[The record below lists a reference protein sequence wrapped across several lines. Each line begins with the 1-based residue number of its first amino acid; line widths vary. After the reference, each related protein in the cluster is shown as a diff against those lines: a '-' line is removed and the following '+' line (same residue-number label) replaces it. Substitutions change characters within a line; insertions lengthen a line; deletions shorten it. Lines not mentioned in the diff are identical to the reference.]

1 MKGLR
6 TLFYAGLLLLAACAP
21 KKTKAPVVLTRDFP
35 MVEIPKMVVDPQ
47 ERMVWLCEHFWD
59 RFTAT
64 DSLYYCDSVTVN
76 GVPFLQLEQQ
86 VGTFATVLD
95 QVPLPVGVKSMGL
108 CYDRLEAFQLAKPD
122 GNVLPETV
130 ALISR
135 YFYDPNSPVR
145 SEDLYLPFV
154 SRLAQSA
161 LIQEDYRAG
170 YAWDAQMCA
179 LNRIGTPAADFVF
192 IDTAGKRRTLYSIKA
207 DHTLLIFGNPDCK
220 ACKELLETME
230 GVPEVSALIASGSLR
245 VVDIYIDEDIPLWKE
260 RMASYPKQWING
272 YDPNHTIRE
281 DLIYNVR
288 AVPSLYLLD
297 AGKTVLLKDALPEK
311 VIDALLY

>member
-76 GVPFLQLEQQ
+76 GVPILQLEQQ

-95 QVPLPVGVKSMGL
+95 QVPLQVGVKSMGL

-230 GVPEVSALIASGSLR
+230 GVPEVSALIANGSLR

-260 RMASYPKQWING
+260 RMESYPKQWING